1 MELKHEKV
9 ITAYSIT
16 EDQQKFFRDYCIKYG
31 SFMYPCQ
38 QQAQNT
44 MFRDVLGIFQPY
56 GTWSQM
62 IFYCKPYAK
71 ATNEKRQQAF
81 KSYGDTISK
90 PSFLI
95 KEKEKEI
102 FLNGE
107 VQLIKKTH
115 GYGEQGRTIKKTIIC
130 LKCINVE
137 TTLNQEALRST
148 YALK

>member
-1 MELKHEKV
+1 
-9 ITAYSIT
+9 
-16 EDQQKFFRDYCIKYG
+16 
-31 SFMYPCQ
+31 
-38 QQAQNT
+38 
-44 MFRDVLGIFQPY
+44 
-56 GTWSQM
+56 M

-71 ATNEKRQQAF
+71 AVNEKKQQQKTYAE
-81 KSYGDTISK
+81 TISK
-90 PSFLI
+90 PTFLI

-137 TTLNQEALRST
+137 NTLNQEALRST
-148 YALK
+148 YALKQNKDN

>member
-1 MELKHEKV
+1 
-9 ITAYSIT
+9 
-16 EDQQKFFRDYCIKYG
+16 
-31 SFMYPCQ
+31 
-38 QQAQNT
+38 
-44 MFRDVLGIFQPY
+44 MFREVLNVFQPY
-56 GTWSQM
+56 GIWSQM

-71 ATNEKRQQAF
+71 ATNEKKNQQIA
-81 KSYGDTISK
+81 SYGETIHK

-137 TTLNQEALRST
+137 NNLNLEALRNTFAIKNNAAST
-148 YALK
+148 EF

>member
-1 MELKHEKV
+1 
-9 ITAYSIT
+9 
-16 EDQQKFFRDYCIKYG
+16 
-31 SFMYPCQ
+31 
-38 QQAQNT
+38 
-44 MFRDVLGIFQPY
+44 MFREVLNIFQPY

-71 ATNEKRQQAF
+71 ATNEKRNQQNAF
-81 KSYGDTISK
+81 KSYGETISK

-107 VQLIKKTH
+107 VQLIKKNY

-137 TTLNQEALRST
+137 NTLN
-148 YALK
+148 

>member
-1 MELKHEKV
+1 
-9 ITAYSIT
+9 
-16 EDQQKFFRDYCIKYG
+16 
-31 SFMYPCQ
+31 
-38 QQAQNT
+38 
-44 MFRDVLGIFQPY
+44 
-56 GTWSQM
+56 M

-71 ATNEKRQQAF
+71 ATNEKKNQQIA
-81 KSYGDTISK
+81 SYGETIHK

-107 VQLIKKTH
+107 VQLINKTH

-137 TTLNQEALRST
+137 NNLNLEALRNTFAIKNNAAST
-148 YALK
+148 EF